1 VLADCRGFVF
11 DLDGCVWQGS
21 TLLPGAGAT
30 LTALH
35 RAGRG
40 VAFLTNN
47 SRATGRDMRAKLHGL
62 GLRWV
67 EHALTPLEIL
77 GQVVAERYGPSR
89 VLVIG
94 APELAAVVAAA
105 GHEVVD
111 VADYRKATVVA
122 VGNDFD
128 LSYERL
134 TAAARAAA
142 AGAPLVTPNVDPRL
156 PIEDGDFLPGC
167 GAIVAAVSAAAGVS
181 PVVVGK
187 PQPPLFRIALTRLGL
202 APAQAA
208 MVGDSIES
216 DVAGGRGVGMR
227 TVLYAPQGAA
237 AGVADVV
244 VRSWA
249 ELARLA
255 GVA

>member
-11 DLDGCVWQGS
+11 DLDGCVWQGDV
-21 TLLPGAGAT
+21 LNPGAGET

-47 SRATGRDMRAKLHGL
+47 SRATGSDIRAKLHRL
-62 GLRWV
+62 GLTWV

-77 GQVVAERYGPSR
+77 GQVVAERFGPSR

-94 APELAAVVAAA
+94 APELAAVVAGA
-105 GHEVVD
+105 GHEVIA
-111 VADYRKATVVA
+111 VADFRKATVVA

-134 TAAARAAA
+134 AAAARAVA

-156 PIEDGDFLPGC
+156 PIEDGDFMPGC
-167 GAIVAAVSAAAGVS
+167 GAIVAAVSAAGGA
-181 PVVVGK
+181 PPIVVGK
-187 PQPPLFRIALTRLGL
+187 PEPPLFRIALARLGL
-202 APAQAA
+202 AADQAA
-208 MVGDSIES
+208 MVGDSVES
-216 DVAGGRGVGMR
+216 DVAGGRRAGMR
-227 TVLYAPQGAA
+227 TVLYAPDGAA
-237 AGVADVV
+237 PGAADVV
-244 VRSWA
+244 VRSFA
-249 ELARLA
+249 ELRVLA
-255 GVA
+255 GV

>member
-1 VLADCRGFVF
+1 VLGDCRGFVV

-21 TLLPGAGAT
+21 TLISGAGET

-47 SRATGRDMRAKLHGL
+47 SRATGSDMRAKLQRL
-62 GLRWV
+62 GLDWV

-77 GQVVAERYGPSR
+77 GQVVAERYGSSR

-111 VADYRKATVVA
+111 VADFRHATVVA

-156 PIEDGDFLPGC
+156 PIENGDFLPGC
-167 GAIVAAVSAAAGVS
+167 GAIVAAVSAAAGVA
-181 PVVVGK
+181 PIVVGK
-187 PQPPLFRIALTRLGL
+187 PAPPLFRLALRRLGL
-202 APAQAA
+202 SPGQAA
-208 MVGDSIES
+208 MVGDSVES
-216 DVAGGRGVGMR
+216 DIAGGRAAGMR
-227 TVLYAPQGAA
+227 TVLYAPAGAPD
-237 AGVADVV
+237 GSADVV
-244 VRSWA
+244 VRSWG